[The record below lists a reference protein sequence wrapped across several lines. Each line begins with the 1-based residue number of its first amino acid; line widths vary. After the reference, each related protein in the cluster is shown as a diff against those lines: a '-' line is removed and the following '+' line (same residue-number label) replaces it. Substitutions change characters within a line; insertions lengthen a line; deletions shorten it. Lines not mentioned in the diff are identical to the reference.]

1 MNVYSPVAD
10 SDIFAK
16 VRLCC
21 GKMVLVYYG
30 YFQTDQDMWSA
41 YWNIFPICW
50 CC

>member
-1 MNVYSPVAD
+1 VTD
-10 SDIFAK
+10 SDILTK

-21 GKMVLVYYG
+21 SEMVLVYYG
-30 YFQTDQDMWSA
+30 YFQTDRDIWSS